1 MFMADNEELY
11 RAVGRVEGKI
21 DEIISRLDRRDLLCK
36 EHSDSINQLET
47 FRDQTIGKATIFG
60 AIAGFIG
67 AAVLTIMGWFISH
80 K

>member
-1 MFMADNEELY
+1 MTDNKELY
-11 RAVGRVEGKI
+11 RAVGRIEGKV

-67 AAVLTIMGWFISH
+67 AAILTIVGWFLNN